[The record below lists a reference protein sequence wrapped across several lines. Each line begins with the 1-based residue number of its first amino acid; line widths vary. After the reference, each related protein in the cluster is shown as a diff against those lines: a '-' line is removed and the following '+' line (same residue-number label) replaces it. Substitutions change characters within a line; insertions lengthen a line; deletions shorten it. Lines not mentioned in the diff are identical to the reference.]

1 MTLSTEN
8 TCALNEV
15 LVSLQ
20 LRGRELSWYCRLLQ
34 VEPVDES
41 TVPNT
46 AKDGSLGVS
55 LALTAVALV
64 VIGGYDW
71 RLAATTLAVVVAL
84 AALRRIFG
92 LIMHA
97 EEAHHEKDE

>member
-1 MTLSTEN
+1 LRTVLN
-8 TCALNEV
+8 TDHHLYDCNFCPV
-15 LVSLQ
+15 LL
-20 LRGRELSWYCRLLQ
+20 YPQ

-46 AKDGSLGVS
+46 GKDGSLGVS

-97 EEAHHEKDE
+97 EEAHHEKEE